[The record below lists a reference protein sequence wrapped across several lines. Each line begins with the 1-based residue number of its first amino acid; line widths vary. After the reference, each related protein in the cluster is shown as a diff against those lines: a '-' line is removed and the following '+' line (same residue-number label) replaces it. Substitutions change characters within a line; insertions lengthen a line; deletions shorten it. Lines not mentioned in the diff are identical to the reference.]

1 MKIQLE
7 TTYNLGDLVYF
18 LKHDKIVTGN
28 IYKIEVTVDI
38 DGQTEYLCIRPL
50 DSDHTSAVVRPHQA
64 FNSREQ
70 LIQSL

>member
-1 MKIQLE
+1 MTIQLE

-18 LKHDKIVTGN
+18 LKHDKIAMGN
-28 IYKIEVTVDI
+28 IYKIEVTVDS
-38 DGQTEYLCIRPL
+38 DGQTEFLCIRPL
-50 DSDHTSAVVRPHQA
+50 DSDYTSAVLRPHQA